1 MNMLNKLTIAVLALC
16 MSGAALAADEPP
28 PRVIQVTGQAEVN
41 GMPDE
46 ATVSMGV
53 EARAKQLDD
62 AQSQV
67 DEAVGKFL
75 QLCDELGI
83 ARKHVSTTSLV
94 INPEYQW
101 PEGGG
106 KPRLIGFF
114 VARHLQVELKD
125 LSKLGTLTT
134 RALSSGVTNVSPP
147 QLRASNAKELERQ
160 ALSKAAADARQRAA
174 ALAQGAGVKL
184 GDARVLN
191 AQQTYVPPPFPRA
204 MAMMKSEAAD
214 MAPEQ
219 TYQPGELKYTATVT
233 AEFDLI
239 P

>member
-1 MNMLNKLTIAVLALC
+1 MNRFIIAAIVLVA
-16 MSGAALAADEPP
+16 SGAALAADPPP
-28 PRVIQVTGQAEVN
+28 PRLIQVTGTAEVA
-41 GMPDE
+41 GLPDE
-46 ATVSMGV
+46 ATVTMGV

-62 AQSQV
+62 AQKEV
-67 DEAVGKFL
+67 DEAVAKFL
-75 QLCDELGI
+75 QLCDELKI
-83 ARKHVSTTSLV
+83 PRKNVSTTSLV

-101 PEGGG
+101 PKEGG
-106 KPRLIGFF
+106 KPRLVGFF

-125 LSKLGTLTT
+125 LGKLGGLTT

-191 AQQTYVPPPFPRA
+191 AQQGYMAPPMPLGMRA
-204 MAMMKSEAAD
+204 MKAEAAD
-214 MAPEQ
+214 MSAEQ
-219 TYQPGELKYTATVT
+219 TYQPGELKFTATVT